1 MKNLVLPLILVI
13 VIFAC
18 QTTKQES
25 EATTGVPTLKLKWK
39 TDTLLTT
46 CESVIFDESNGILY
60 VANINGDPSGKDG
73 NGFISKLDLD
83 GKITNLKWVT
93 GMDAPKGMGI
103 NMGKLYVSDIDR
115 VHEIDIASGNII
127 NTYKAE
133 GAKFLN
139 DIAISADGKVFVS
152 DSGTGQVLL
161 LENGKISLWT
171 SQPNPNGLLV
181 ENDKLLIALWDA
193 KTLNS
198 INLESKELTQMTDSI
213 DNPDG
218 IEAVGDGGYF
228 VSSWNGMVH
237 YISPDGRNTMV
248 LDTRPDSVSAADIEY
263 IPSKKLLFVPT
274 FFKNRVDAY
283 EVSN

>member
-1 MKNLVLPLILVI
+1 MKQLFLPILLAV

-25 EATTGVPTLKLKWK
+25 NVTTGAPTLTLKWK
-39 TDTLLTT
+39 SDTLLTT
-46 CESVIFDESNGILY
+46 CESVIYDDTNSVLY

-73 NGFISKLDLD
+73 NGFISKVDLD

-103 NMGKLYVSDIDR
+103 ISGKLYVSDIDR
-115 VHEIDIASGNII
+115 VHEIDIASGNIL

-139 DIAISADGKVFVS
+139 DVATGSDGKVFIS

-181 ENDKLLIALWDA
+181 ENGALLIALWDA

-198 INLESKELTQMTDSI
+198 IDLETKVLTQKTDSI

-228 VSSWNGMVH
+228 VSSWNGMIH
-237 YISPDGRNTMV
+237 YVSSDWKRTLL

-263 IPSKKLLFVPT
+263 IPSKKLLLVPT

-283 EVSN
+283 ELK